1 MRRPIELM
9 GLLRAFCLALPLLVL
24 SGVFQAGFAQTLT
37 IVSGSKRHVFN
48 VELADTPESRA
59 KGLMFRRE
67 IAPDY
72 GMIFDFGR
80 DEEIQMWMKNTYVSL
95 DMIFIRKDGTIH
107 HIAENTV
114 PFSTD
119 TISSNGPVR
128 SVLEVLGGTAK
139 RLDLKPGD
147 RVEHPL
153 FRK

>member
-1 MRRPIELM
+1 MRPPIEMMGPLRLLLLAL
-9 GLLRAFCLALPLLVL
+9 GLLLVNGL
-24 SGVFQAGFAQTLT
+24 SAQAEAQTLT
-37 IVSGSKRHVFN
+37 IVSGSKRHVFK
-48 VELADTPESRA
+48 VELVDTPETRA

-67 IAPDY
+67 IASDY
-72 GMIFDFGR
+72 GMLFDFGR
-80 DEEIQMWMKNTYVSL
+80 DEDIQMWMKNTYVSL
-95 DMIFIRKDGTIH
+95 DMLFIRKDGTIH
-107 HIAENTV
+107 HIAENAV

-128 SVLEVLGGTAK
+128 SVLEVAGGTAK